1 MPSRCGCGAGNAGW
15 GAECHDEVC
24 WTYESSVFFRDSVD
38 EVQVCWMWQ
47 SYIPRTGSLSA
58 VIQRLGDFWKTFKEK
73 AGQFRIVCKYDVE

>member
-1 MPSRCGCGAGNAGW
+1 MSRDC
-15 GAECHDEVC
+15 
-24 WTYESSVFFRDSVD
+24 VD

-73 AGQFRIVCKYDVE
+73 AGKFCIVCKYDVE